1 MNFFKI
7 IKNTSYCFLI
17 ILLTIGCNPFAK
29 SEDNNNDD
37 ILLGLALLSQQSSG
51 LRQGSLNF
59 DAKFDGKS
67 IECGSTTYTMPDDQV
82 VQMRDFRFF
91 IQDVQFV
98 RSNGEKIAMQMNQV
112 DDWQLRDGNDQVALL
127 DFTVV
132 NQGKCVGTSDD
143 INVRKQIDGLIPI
156 GNFDSV
162 EITIGVPNKWNHV
175 NFNLQ
180 PSNSPLRGATGLT
193 WSWLAGYKFIRLE
206 LTINTTNMQFH
217 LGSTNC
223 TGDISIPQ
231 GQDGSVTCANPY
243 RPNLIL
249 KPDGGFNPATD
260 TITISLDEF
269 FRGNGGVPT
278 SAYDDGTAL
287 SCMPIGNG
295 SGSGGTSTTC
305 GPILKNLG
313 LVPGNNAGFGS
324 GTNNETGVG
333 TVNLETQQSILRLIR

>member
-1 MNFFKI
+1 MKLFKI
-7 IKNTSYCFLI
+7 LKNMTYYSLI
-17 ILLTIGCNPFAK
+17 ILFAIGCNPFAT
-29 SEDNNNDD
+29 SEGNNEND
-37 ILLGLALLSQQSSG
+37 ILLGLALLSQQNSG
-51 LRQGSLNF
+51 LRQGSVNF

-67 IECGSTTYTMPDDQV
+67 IECGATTYTMPGGQV

-98 RSNGEKIAMQMNQV
+98 RSNGSKVAMQMNQV
-112 DDWQLRDGNDQVALL
+112 NDWQLRDGNDQLALL
-127 DFTVV
+127 DFTTVGS
-132 NQGKCVGTSDD
+132 GKCVGTSDD
-143 INVRKQIDGLIPI
+143 INVRKQIDGLIPDET
-156 GNFDSV
+156 FQSV
-162 EITIGVPNKWNHV
+162 EITIGVPEKWNHV

-206 LTINTTNMQFH
+206 LTINNTNMQFH

-231 GQDGSVTCANPY
+231 GQEGSVKCANPY
-243 RPNLIL
+243 KPTLVLR
-249 KPDGGFNPATD
+249 PDGGFNPTKD
-260 TITISLDEF
+260 TINIDVDEF

-278 SAYDDGTAL
+278 SAYADGTAL

-313 LVPGNNAGFGS
+313 LVPGNIAGFGS
-324 GTNNETGVG
+324 GINSEIGVG